1 MTAIILTNGGII
13 DKFEGDAIMAEFGA
27 PLPMPDHAE
36 RAVRAGLDMQKRLQQ
51 LRPAW
56 RNHGLPE
63 LQCRVGINTGPMI
76 IGNMGSD
83 QVFDYTV
90 IGDAVNLASRL
101 EGANKRYNTR
111 LMISE
116 YTQQALPP
124 GTFRTRVLDVIKVK
138 GKSKPVRVFEVYG
151 EACFPLAPQDEMY
164 YVAYQEAM
172 KLYFARHFERAGEK
186 FQALLSIRPDDP
198 ASAEMLNRIRNLQGQ
213 DLPPEWD
220 GSVSLA
226 EK

>member
-1 MTAIILTNGGII
+1 MPC
-13 DKFEGDAIMAEFGA
+13 GDQHRS
-27 PLPMPDHAE
+27 DDY
-36 RAVRAGLDMQKRLQQ
+36 RQYGLR
-51 LRPAW
+51 
-56 RNHGLPE
+56 
-63 LQCRVGINTGPMI
+63 
-76 IGNMGSD
+76 

-101 EGANKRYNTR
+101 EGANKRYNTY

-124 GTFRTRVLDVIKVK
+124 GIFRTRVLDVIKVK

-151 EACFPLAPQDEMY
+151 EVCFPITPEDEIY
-164 YVAYQEAM
+164 YVTYQEAVE
-172 KLYFARHFERAGEK
+172 LYFAKDFDRAEEK
-186 FQALLSIRPDDP
+186 FRAVLSIRPDDP
-198 ASAEMLNRIRNLQGQ
+198 ASAEMLDRIANLQGQ

-226 EK
+226 GK

>member
-1 MTAIILTNGGII
+1 M
-13 DKFEGDAIMAEFGA
+13 
-27 PLPMPDHAE
+27 
-36 RAVRAGLDMQKRLQQ
+36 V
-51 LRPAW
+51 
-56 RNHGLPE
+56 
-63 LQCRVGINTGPMI
+63 

-101 EGANKRYNTR
+101 ESANKKYNTR

-124 GTFRTRVLDVIKVK
+124 GIFRTRVLDVIKVK

-151 EACFPLAPQDEMY
+151 EVCFPLTPEDEMY
-164 YVAYQEAM
+164 YVTYQKAM
-172 KLYFARHFERAGEK
+172 ELYFARQFDRAGEK
-186 FQALLSIRPDDP
+186 FRAVLSIRPDDP
-198 ASAEMLNRIRNLQGQ
+198 ASREMLNRIRDLQGK

-220 GSVSLA
+220 GSVSLGSKQPA
-226 EK
+226 